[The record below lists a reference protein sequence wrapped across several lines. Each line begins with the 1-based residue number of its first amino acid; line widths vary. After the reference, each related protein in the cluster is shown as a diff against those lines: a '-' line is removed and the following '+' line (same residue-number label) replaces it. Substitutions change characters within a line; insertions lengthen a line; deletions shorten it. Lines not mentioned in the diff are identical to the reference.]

1 MNWFSDWSKRTF
13 AKWYMAFA
21 FVFLLLG
28 IYGNITGENL
38 ILSWQMFL
46 WLAFLSL
53 LFSNILAYRQT
64 FREYTR
70 SMPTIEIENVDV
82 AVKNWIQD
90 ISVASTIEV
99 PISIRA
105 KEAELGQSEYDAIFQ
120 RHLFDCQSS
129 ENCRA
134 VKLHPKQHRIY
145 DEWYNKKIKLAGTAI
160 GQLEFSVLA

>member
-21 FVFLLLG
+21 FVFFLLG
-28 IYGNITGENL
+28 IYGNITGKNL

-53 LFSNILAYRQT
+53 LFSSILAYRQG

-90 ISVASTIEV
+90 ISVALAMFI
-99 PISIRA
+99 
-105 KEAELGQSEYDAIFQ
+105 Y
-120 RHLFDCQSS
+120 
-129 ENCRA
+129 A
-134 VKLHPKQHRIY
+134 V
-145 DEWYNKKIKLAGTAI
+145 
-160 GQLEFSVLA
+160 VV

>member
-1 MNWFSDWSKRTF
+1 
-13 AKWYMAFA
+13 MAFA

-105 KEAELGQSEYDAIFQ
+105 K
-120 RHLFDCQSS
+120 
-129 ENCRA
+129 
-134 VKLHPKQHRIY
+134 
-145 DEWYNKKIKLAGTAI
+145 
-160 GQLEFSVLA
+160 